1 MNLNPLRVVEEF
13 FAYAKTNNKK
23 KSKRIEAILLSIISS
38 FFNRGSALLLTIFGV
53 SLTLPYLEVERF
65 GIWMTLTSL
74 SMVFGF
80 LDFGISNSLVSRIS
94 KISSTGHKKK
104 IVNVIS
110 GSIGSVLCLSMI
122 VLAFLLT
129 VNQFIPWEFLIKVNN
144 VYLYTELHNSVLFFL
159 VLFSL
164 NIFSAGIQKIFI
176 GMQKTHYVNIILGIF
191 NLISLLILKQLAECK
206 AGIPILLVVTMSAPI
221 FTSFCLLLIL
231 QIKNFVFFKL
241 IFSNSIREAKENISL
256 GSLFFL
262 VQIGTIA
269 AWGGDYLLISSVLGP
284 SNVAIYNVVQRVF
297 FVVTQPLLILNSPLW
312 TAYSDAHHSNDK
324 YFIKSTLKFSLV
336 ITFFSIVI
344 FGGLI
349 SFFADTI
356 INFWTGSRIYAPSI
370 VIFSFY
376 IWTILDVCGN
386 CFAMFLNGC
395 NEIKPQI
402 VTTFLLCVFS
412 IPMKIYFSINYG
424 LSGMLIAGSVCYSLI
439 TFLVYG
445 ILYRKILSQFTSH
458 EKK

>member
-1 MNLNPLRVVEEF
+1 MNLNSLRVVKEF
-13 FAYAKTNNKK
+13 FAYTKTNNKK

-38 FFNRGSALLLTIFGV
+38 FFNRGSAVLLTIFGV

-80 LDFGISNSLVSRIS
+80 LDFGVSNALVSRIS
-94 KISSTGHKKK
+94 KTSSTGQRKK

-110 GSIGSVLCLSMI
+110 GSIGSLLCLSMI
-122 VLAFLLT
+122 VLVFLLT
-129 VNQFIPWEFLIKVNN
+129 LNQFIPWEFLIKVNN
-144 VYLYTELHNSVLFFL
+144 ISLYSELHNSVLFFL

-164 NIFSAGIQKIFI
+164 NIFSVGIQKIFI

-191 NLISLLILKQLAECK
+191 NLISLLLLRQLAEYK

-221 FTSFCLLLIL
+221 FTSFCLFLIL
-231 QIKNFVFFKL
+231 QIKNLVFFKN
-241 IFSNSIREAKENISL
+241 IFSNTILEAKENISL
-256 GSLFFL
+256 GRLFFL

-284 SNVAIYNVVQRVF
+284 GDVAIYNVVQRIF
-297 FVVTQPLLILNSPLW
+297 FIVTQPLLILNSPLW
-312 TAYSDAHHSNDK
+312 AAYSDAYHSNDK
-324 YFIKSTLKFSLV
+324 DFIKSTLKFSLV
-336 ITFFSIVI
+336 ITFLSIVI
-344 FGGLI
+344 FGGLL
-349 SFFADTI
+349 SFFAGAI
-356 INFWTGSRIYAPSI
+356 INLWTGSRIYAPSI
-370 VIFSFY
+370 LIFSFY
-376 IWTILDVCGN
+376 IWTILEVCGN

-402 VTTFLLCVFS
+402 ITTFLLCFFS
-412 IPMKIYFSINYG
+412 IPMKIYFSIHYG
-424 LSGMLIAGSVCYSLI
+424 LSGMLIAGSICYALI

-445 ILYRKILSQFTSH
+445 ILYRKILSQFTSY